1 MKKNKAISLLTI
13 LSIVLAVLFFITFA
27 KFPFGSNKHF
37 NGILGAVELDSDIGN
52 AYTFTLVYSDENIG
66 SVEDVS
72 EVTNT
77 IEQRLVKLGYKNP
90 VIKTVKSAQDGV
102 VDYDILITL
111 PAGMDQNG
119 QPDTSKLSSDVDAAK
134 AYGEIMLYG
143 GTSENPTGRILEN
156 EDIISNAYYS
166 GSFIDEDGSTK
177 YSGVIKFTSNAYKF
191 IKQEIKTA
199 EEESATYYLT
209 IKLGDETLLSGS
221 LSSDTFIDSTLIIT
235 NSDQTTMKQNVLK
248 ISTGGLAYIYDA
260 EMQEAAPA
268 LGNGAVTV
276 SAVAICV
283 SIVFIIAALLV
294 FYRGLGVAGALST
307 LAFILV
313 ELAMLVAVP
322 GIKLSMSGIIGILAS
337 TAVLGFG
344 LNLTFKK
351 ISNEF
356 AKGKTIKAAINS
368 GFNKALKPVL
378 LTNLISAVAGLLTF
392 IFAGGYAY
400 CFGITFGIGA
410 VISFIATALLSK
422 LYTSI
427 LLCLSKKPEKFFNVK
442 REEA

>member
-1 MKKNKAISLLTI
+1 MNKK
-13 LSIVLAVLFFITFA
+13 
-27 KFPFGSNKHF
+27 
-37 NGILGAVELDSDIGN
+37 
-52 AYTFTLVYSDENIG
+52 
-66 SVEDVS
+66 
-72 EVTNT
+72 
-77 IEQRLVKLGYKNP
+77 
-90 VIKTVKSAQDGV
+90 VI
-102 VDYDILITL
+102 
-111 PAGMDQNG
+111 
-119 QPDTSKLSSDVDAAK
+119 
-134 AYGEIMLYG
+134 
-143 GTSENPTGRILEN
+143 
-156 EDIISNAYYS
+156 
-166 GSFIDEDGSTK
+166 
-177 YSGVIKFTSNAYKF
+177 
-191 IKQEIKTA
+191 
-199 EEESATYYLT
+199 
-209 IKLGDETLLSGS
+209 
-221 LSSDTFIDSTLIIT
+221 
-235 NSDQTTMKQNVLK
+235 
-248 ISTGGLAYIYDA
+248 
-260 EMQEAAPA
+260 
-268 LGNGAVTV
+268 
-276 SAVAICV
+276 AIC
-283 SIVFIIAALLV
+283 IGC
-294 FYRGLGVAGALST
+294 GLGVAGALST
-307 LAFILV
+307 LAFILI

-392 IFAGGYAY
+392 IFAVGYAY